1 MTDSSRRHPDD
12 VPRSPSG
19 RVPKWVMDE
28 AAGRPVEP
36 VPFRA
41 SPTPRVPRT
50 ARAAKWGKGFAL
62 VGVFAIAVALAAHFG
77 VGPTVPWAT
86 QAAAA
91 PAPADAPPPGHE
103 ESPKRLEPAPTPPA
117 SGPTTTHYRFEDK
130 QANGVTPVT
139 WSPCRPIHYVVREAN
154 APANGDQMLAESFA
168 RLSAATGLKFVND
181 GTTDEAPSSTDRSDY
196 QPKTYGNRWAP
207 VLVAWA
213 TPDEVPDFGIDF
225 AGEAAPIRVEAP
237 NGDFVYVTG
246 SVYLDPVKISQTV
259 SAYGEGVG
267 RSVILHELGHL
278 VGLAHV
284 NDPNQIMWPSGNNAH
299 LTEYQAGD
307 LTGLALLG
315 NGACRPDV

>member
-1 MTDSSRRHPDD
+1 M
-12 VPRSPSG
+12 
-19 RVPKWVMDE
+19 
-28 AAGRPVEP
+28 
-36 VPFRA
+36 
-41 SPTPRVPRT
+41 
-50 ARAAKWGKGFAL
+50 
-62 VGVFAIAVALAAHFG
+62 GVFAIAVALAAHFG

-91 PAPADAPPPGHE
+91 PAPADAPPPGPE

-117 SGPTTTHYRFEDK
+117 SGPTTTHYRCEDK

-139 WSPCRPIHYVVREAN
+139 WSPCRPIHYIVRGAN
-154 APANGDQMLAESFA
+154 APANGDQMLAEPFA

-181 GTTDEAPSSTDRSDY
+181 GTTDEAP
-196 QPKTYGNRWAP
+196 P

-213 TPDEVPDFGIDF
+213 TPDEVPDFGVGF

-246 SVYLDPVKISQTV
+246 FVYLDPAKISQTV

-307 LTGLALLG
+307 LTGLALVG
-315 NGACRPDV
+315 NGPCRPDV